1 MAGLT
6 IGRLARETD
15 VNKETIRYYQ
25 RIGLLK
31 EPEKPNH
38 GYRIYPD
45 EYIGRIR
52 FIKRAQQLGL
62 RLGEIAELLDLDTR
76 DCADMRR
83 RAEEKKTQINAQ
95 IQDLQALRS
104 VLDQLIEACRRGG
117 QVRCP
122 IIDALQR
129 DS

>member
-6 IGRLARETD
+6 IGRLVRETD

-45 EYIGRIR
+45 EYI
-52 FIKRAQQLGL
+52 
-62 RLGEIAELLDLDTR
+62 
-76 DCADMRR
+76 
-83 RAEEKKTQINAQ
+83 
-95 IQDLQALRS
+95 
-104 VLDQLIEACRRGG
+104 CRRCWMSWKPSEMKA
-117 QVRCP
+117 VR
-122 IIDALQR
+122 R
-129 DS
+129 